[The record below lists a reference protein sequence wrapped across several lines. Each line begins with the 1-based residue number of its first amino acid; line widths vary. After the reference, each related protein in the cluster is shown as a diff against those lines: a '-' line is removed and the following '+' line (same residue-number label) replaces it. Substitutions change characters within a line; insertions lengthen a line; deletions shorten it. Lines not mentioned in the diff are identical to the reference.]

1 MTKKHL
7 LYAILIL
14 TATAVLG
21 LTGYW
26 AWWNYYARWQP
37 ATITQKQAEIQTLL
51 DQSGYASAG
60 KEGPEMWVIT
70 YRNCDPC
77 KAWEA
82 EEMPKYEAMGADIRI
97 IAFAPA
103 DIEGKVKTTASERA
117 TIAELWLNRSYALY
131 KQWRATP
138 EEGWM
143 PTFRAA
149 DGDMARSAVVQ
160 ASRDFVTRLEPLLG
174 DNNVQVR
181 YPLIIWRDGTEHIK
195 VCACSDSRMYN
206 FVRDGLNAPSRVGM
220 AATASAPSTQI
231 PSPQT
236 PPPSQTATATA
247 PLTPP
252 ANDAAASGMAGVSA
266 SGHYGPDDL

>member
-14 TATAVLG
+14 SAVTVLG

-70 YRNCDPC
+70 YRDCEPC

-82 EEMPKYEAMGADIRI
+82 EELPKYEAINADIRI
-97 IAFAPA
+97 VPFAPA
-103 DIEGKVKTTASERA
+103 DIEGKVKSTPSERT
-117 TIAELWLNRSYALY
+117 TIAEIWLNRSYALY

-138 EEGWM
+138 DEAWT
-143 PTFRAA
+143 PPFRAA
-149 DGDMARSAVVQ
+149 DSDLARNAVVQ
-160 ASRDFVTRLEPLLG
+160 ASRDFVTKLEPMLA
-174 DNNVQVR
+174 DNSVQVR

-195 VCACSDSRMYN
+195 VCACSDPRMYN
-206 FVRDGLNAPSRVGM
+206 FVREGLHAPSRVGM
-220 AATASAPSTQI
+220 AATADAPATTSAAPSQ
-231 PSPQT
+231 PSLQAPPQA
-236 PPPSQTATATA
+236 S
-247 PLTPP
+247 
-252 ANDAAASGMAGVSA
+252 DAASPGAAEVSA
-266 SGHYGPDDL
+266 SGNYGPDDL